1 MRSRIWLNWLGQ
13 YALSEVEDLGRSQ
26 DSESV
31 QSENKTLGINAN
43 VLRQISNNK
52 WSVNKQPTAMD
63 NIKESVSIILI
74 RIQKNIK
81 KLFKAIIQI

>member
-52 WSVNKQPTAMD
+52 WSVNKQPTAID